1 MHIFVF
7 YIVNTVAYMLRG
19 DVHRCVRALSNVAS
33 ASHSLLLSPCVRQP
47 LNLAELLGGA
57 KDKGGG
63 RGGGSRPALVFALSC
78 FPPAFVVFHS
88 FSLPFGSDAK
98 TPLLSR
104 AHYLRLRSSP
114 PTHSF
119 SRSQKNIQTPP
130 PVYLMAQQHY

>member
-57 KDKGGG
+57 KDKGGVGEEDHGPLWCLPSRVFLLPLSSSTPSHYPLALTQRRPSYLG
-63 RGGGSRPALVFALSC
+63 RIISAFAR
-78 FPPAFVVFHS
+78 
-88 FSLPFGSDAK
+88 
-98 TPLLSR
+98 LL
-104 AHYLRLRSSP
+104 P
-114 PTHSF
+114 PT
-119 SRSQKNIQTPP
+119 RSVVLKKISKR
-130 PVYLMAQQHY
+130 HRRFI